1 MPRRK
6 ATVRTRGLGAELR
19 DLRAATGL
27 STRAVADRLGWSAST
42 LNRMETGQRAITP
55 EDISALL
62 VVYGGT
68 GLERDRLLDA
78 ARDSD
83 RPGWWETTHAGLPEK
98 LPALIGFES
107 QATQITDVSLVLIPG
122 LLQTPEY
129 TRAVMRACGVPTIE
143 AETLVATRLG
153 RQAVLSRPDPP
164 GYLVILDEAVLRRPV
179 GGRAVMAAQLRH
191 VIQTMQRP
199 NVAVHILPYAG
210 GAHTGLDGPF
220 VVLDFDKAQTVVHLE
235 HKRASLF
242 VDEPNNVDPFVS
254 AVDTLR
260 DMALDPR
267 RSAEFV
273 ASVAAEYER
282 E

>member
-6 ATVRTRGLGAELR
+6 TTVRTRGLGAELR
-19 DLRAATGL
+19 DLRANTGL
-27 STRAVADRLGWSAST
+27 STRAVAQQLGWSAST
-42 LNRMETGQRAITP
+42 LNRMETGQRAITA
-55 EDISALL
+55 EDVSALL
-62 VVYGGT
+62 VVYGVT
-68 GLERDRLLDA
+68 GPDRDRLLDA

-129 TRAVMRACGVPTIE
+129 TRAVMQACGVPPVD

-164 GYLVILDEAVLRRPV
+164 EYLAILDEAALRRPV
-179 GGRAVMAAQLRH
+179 GGRAAMAEQLRH
-191 VIQTMQRP
+191 VTQATERS
-199 NVAVHILPYAG
+199 NVTVQLIPFDR

-220 VVLDFDKAQTVVHLE
+220 VVLDFTMAQTVVHLE

-242 VDEPNNVDPFVS
+242 VDEANNVAPFVS

-260 DMALDPR
+260 GMALDPR
-267 RSAEFV
+267 RSAEFI
-273 ASVAAEYER
+273 ASVAAEYDR